1 MATVVFTK
9 NLHRHVESPSV
20 VVAGTTVREVLDQV
34 FATNMPLKGYVLDE
48 RGVLRKHVNVFV
60 DGSQIVDRVHL
71 SDPVDDD
78 GEIYVMQALSGG

>member
-9 NLHRHVESPSV
+9 NLQRHVECPTV
-20 VVAGTTVREVLDQV
+20 AVAGTTVREILDQV
-34 FATNMPLKGYVLDE
+34 FATNEPLRGYVLDE

-60 DGSQIVDRVHL
+60 DGTQVMDRAHL
-71 SDPVDDD
+71 TDAVAED